1 MNYTITE
8 LAQLAGVSTRTLRY
22 YDVFGLLKP
31 IGVKSG
37 GMRLYGPAE
46 VDKLQQVLFYRE
58 LGVALSDIKRI
69 VGSPQFDADAALSSH
84 REELIL
90 RRDRLDRLIDTVE
103 DVLRTRKGELI
114 MKDEDKFKALKKQD
128 LEDNER
134 KYGKEVR
141 DRYGDAVVADAN
153 AKYAGM
159 NPEAYAKMQSMSSE
173 IIRLLLQAMDEGDV
187 KGETAKRLVRLHKDW
202 LMIFWTEYSPEAH
215 KNLGDAYVEDER
227 FRAFYDKYRPGAAA
241 FLRDAI
247 CANV

>member
-8 LAQLAGVSTRTLRY
+8 LSRLAGVSTRTLRY
-22 YDVFGLLKP
+22 YDVYGLLKP
-31 IGVKSG
+31 VGAKPGGV
-37 GMRLYGPAE
+37 RLYGPGE
-46 VDKLQQVLFYRE
+46 VDLLQQILFYRE
-58 LGVALSDIKRI
+58 LGVALADIKRI
-69 VGSPQFDADAALSSH
+69 VGSPAFDADAALISH
-84 REELIL
+84 REALL
-90 RRDRLDRLIDTVE
+90 ARRDRLDRLIATVA

-128 LEDNER
+128 LEENER

-141 DRYGDAVVADAN
+141 DRYGDAVVEDAN

-159 NPEAYAKMQSMSSE
+159 NPDAYAKMQTMSSE
-173 IIRLLLQAMDEGDV
+173 IIRLLLQAMDEGDER
-187 KGETAKRLVRLHKDW
+187 GDTAKRLVRLHKDW
-202 LMIFWTEYSPEAH
+202 LMIFWTEYTPEAH

-247 CANV
+247 RANL